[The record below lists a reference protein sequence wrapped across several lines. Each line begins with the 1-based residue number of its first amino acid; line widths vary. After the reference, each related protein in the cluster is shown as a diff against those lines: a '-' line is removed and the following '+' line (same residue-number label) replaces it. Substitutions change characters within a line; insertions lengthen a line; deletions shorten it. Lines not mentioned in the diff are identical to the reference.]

1 MRPCRAVPPA
11 RRRARAR
18 APSPFPMGTMIPCSC
33 PVVLAWMP
41 LPLVWQCHEHILHG
55 GHELAGGGSTE
66 PRAADA
72 FPDEPR
78 RPDRGPP
85 APRRW
90 DHWQGWLRR
99 MHGDHRSPRARQVSL
114 RARGAAVG
122 GLGCHRGR
130 SVLRPRV
137 SLLPRVGADEVV
149 QAGAALAVIV
159 RHDGQAIAP
168 VLLVGDR
175 AVSRALKVFR
185 TPSPIRASR
194 CSPFSGPGPFPD
206 VQNRIDDLVEAD
218 VLRGGV
224 GPCIGGPDG
233 VAMEAQEQVEAIEV
247 TCAPVRLAAAD
258 DGLEL
263 LRGYR
268 LQGIRHD
275 GDGAIVEDGF
285 VGAAHGSGRDGVPVV
300 ASTFRAAKILS
311 QLALTWTRRFAY
323 SSSLRIGP
331 MRPKENAMPSSEGA
345 AQMVLAVSVMVGSS
359 MGMPV
364 TVAPMSMVVLLAAPA
379 LEARASCSL

>member
-1 MRPCRAVPPA
+1 MVTMHPTQPALPMVPAPRGWRTSVWPSGLVREGVRGPRFRGPSALRVRVRREGYARGIA
-11 RRRARAR
+11 RREGVASMPGPRDRNKGSWCPSERDWALAARARLRAGGTARTAAMVLLTRMPAVAAPCLPRGGEHRAR

-137 SLLPRVGADEVV
+137 SLLPRVG
-149 QAGAALAVIV
+149 
-159 RHDGQAIAP
+159 
-168 VLLVGDR
+168 
-175 AVSRALKVFR
+175 
-185 TPSPIRASR
+185 
-194 CSPFSGPGPFPD
+194 
-206 VQNRIDDLVEAD
+206 
-218 VLRGGV
+218 
-224 GPCIGGPDG
+224 
-233 VAMEAQEQVEAIEV
+233 
-247 TCAPVRLAAAD
+247 
-258 DGLEL
+258 
-263 LRGYR
+263 
-268 LQGIRHD
+268 
-275 GDGAIVEDGF
+275 
-285 VGAAHGSGRDGVPVV
+285 
-300 ASTFRAAKILS
+300 
-311 QLALTWTRRFAY
+311 RR
-323 SSSLRIGP
+323 
-331 MRPKENAMPSSEGA
+331 
-345 AQMVLAVSVMVGSS
+345 
-359 MGMPV
+359 
-364 TVAPMSMVVLLAAPA
+364 
-379 LEARASCSL
+379 